1 MSLLSFC
8 FDDLS
13 SGNDELFSSSIIIV
27 WGSMCILS
35 FSIVSFTNVGA
46 LVFGAYR
53 CSELRLHLGGF
64 FL

>member
-1 MSLLSFC
+1 
-8 FDDLS
+8 
-13 SGNDELFSSSIIIV
+13 
-27 WGSMCILS
+27 MCILS